1 MHIRKPS
8 PATLI
13 ALLALFVALGGSSYA
28 ALQLPTGSV
37 GTKQLKNGAVT
48 SKKVRNNSLVV
59 RDFRASQR
67 ALLRGPRG
75 LQGLQGLQ
83 GVRGER
89 GERGEQ
95 GLPGAQGPP
104 GPFPGTLPSGA
115 TVRGAYSVGGTAAA
129 NNNFF
134 SDAISFGFVLASAPT
149 PHFIPLAGPTSPDCP
164 GSAATPEANP
174 GHLCIYE
181 GSRVNVGVAGFNDPV
196 TGASGSTVRPWGAEV
211 GARSS
216 AAGDLMERGS
226 WAVTAP

>member
-48 SKKVRNNSLVV
+48 SEKVRNNSLVV

-67 ALLRGPRG
+67 ALLRGPR
-75 LQGLQGLQ
+75 GLQGLQ

-134 SDAISFGFVLASAPT
+134 SDAISFGFALASAPT

-164 GSAATPEANP
+164 GSAGNSRSQPRP
-174 GHLCIYE
+174 PLYLRGQSSQRRGGRLQRSGH
-181 GSRVNVGVAGFNDPV
+181 GFKRQHGQILGRRGRRALQCGRRFD
-196 TGASGSTVRPWGAEV
+196 
-211 GARSS
+211 GARLLG
-216 AAGDLMERGS
+216 GDRPV
-226 WAVTAP
+226 AV